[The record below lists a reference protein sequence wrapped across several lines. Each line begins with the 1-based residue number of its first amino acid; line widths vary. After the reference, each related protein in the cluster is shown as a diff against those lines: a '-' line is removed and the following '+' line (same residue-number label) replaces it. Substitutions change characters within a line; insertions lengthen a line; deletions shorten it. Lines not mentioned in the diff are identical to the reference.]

1 MGWSPVREAWA
12 RVLEECRAACRRA
25 AGAAELAAETGAAAP
40 AEAAARECAR
50 LAALLER
57 LAERDVL
64 PGNPRWR
71 HHFSPPRA
79 AVAGG
84 GRLAALAVK
93 GGSDFFRALFPP
105 SGGGRSGLALFST
118 LAGYRVAILV
128 FEASPQPRPP
138 ILWMSGAPAEFARS
152 AVYRKAAVWGASAV
166 ADRVAWTEG
175 LERSPDAAAALRLA
189 VSALLSCA
197 GGGDRV
203 LFALPAAEA
212 DRLLSLASGLGL
224 RRLPTGAR
232 RLRFLLLDAAERRGE
247 R

>member
-12 RVLEECRAACRRA
+12 RVLEEVREACRRA
-25 AGAAELAAETGAAAP
+25 ARAAELAAETGAAAP

-105 SGGGRSGLALFST
+105 SGRSGLALFST

-128 FEASPQPRPP
+128 FEAGSQPRSP

-166 ADRVAWTEG
+166 ADRVAWSEG

-212 DRLLSLASGLGL
+212 DRLLLLASNLGLPL

-232 RLRFLLLDAAERRGE
+232 RLRFLLLDAAGLGE
-247 R
+247 GR